1 MQIAE
6 LVVRTEECQFCD
18 RVADAATYVGLNF
31 WHSDFVRTHMR
42 RIFAVTLLF
51 VLALFAAPLVEAQ
64 APHLLRA
71 PSLSDSQIAFRY
83 ADDIWL
89 VGRDGGVARR
99 LTSTSNITDGPFFSP
114 DGRTLAYSARV
125 AGNTDIYTISMNGG
139 VPRRIT
145 YRAGGNSA
153 AGWTPDGRDILL
165 QSNQNAVRSYTQ
177 LYKVHADGSGLP
189 ERLPLP
195 SAVDGSFSADGTH
208 LAYNPFFQWEADSW
222 KRYRGGQTQPVWVI
236 DMKTLDRL
244 KVPRDNSNDT
254 HPRWVGDAVYF
265 LSDRNGPTSLFRY
278 DVKTKAVK
286 QLVENHGLDFKTL
299 DGRGGTLVYEQ
310 FGTIHLFDIASGAEH
325 EVKITLD
332 GDLPAL
338 QPHIAKIGGDE
349 IHNAGISPTGVRAVF
364 EAHGDIFTVPAE
376 KGDVRNLTNS
386 SSSAEREPAWSPDG
400 KRVAYFSD
408 ASGEYKLYLRDQDG
422 LTAPKV
428 IDLGE
433 DATYYYSPKWSP
445 DSKRILFSD
454 KRLNLWYV
462 NVDGGKPIKVDA
474 DLREGFGPSGFSASF
489 SPDSNWILYA
499 RSLPSLENAAFLY
512 SLTTS
517 KSTQITDGMSNVTNP
532 VFDASGKYIF
542 FTASTDIGPAID
554 GFGLG
559 SLNRTTTASVYIA
572 VLSKDEKSP
581 IPPESDDEKE
591 KADTDKKPAPAD
603 DAKTEEKKDAAK
615 ESDEK
620 KDKDKAKADKPAA
633 VTKIDLDGIQ
643 QRILALPIPAR
654 NYVAL
659 EPGKAGVILLGEG
672 AAAANPTNGGG
683 VLRSVWRFT
692 LETRKVEDVLH
703 NAGGITTSFNGE
715 TVLYRKGAGWF
726 IAKVAD
732 LKPESADGNPGKG
745 LNLGGMQ
752 AKVDPRAEWKQMFA
766 ETWRIEREFFYDPGL
781 HGLNLK
787 KIEARYAPYLDGLS
801 SRSDLTYLQDEM
813 LGEITV
819 GHMFINGPRGGND
832 GPHGGLLGADY
843 AIDHDRYKF
852 AHIVNGGNWSPGL
865 SSPLTQPGVN
875 VHEGEYLLAVNGAP
889 LHATDNIY
897 AAFEGLAGKQTNLT
911 VGPSADGK
919 GSRDVLVVPVGSETG
934 MRSQEWIED
943 NIRKTDEL
951 SNGQVAY
958 VYLPDTGGGGFT
970 SFNRYFF
977 AQVEKKA
984 VVIDE
989 RYNQGGDI
997 ADYVIDVL
1005 KRTPMLNYES
1015 RQGLKTIEPTGA
1027 IFGPKAMLINQNAGS
1042 GGDAM
1047 PWLFRQAK
1055 LGPLVGTRTWGGL
1068 VGIGGYPTLLDGGTV
1083 TAPRTALYGLHGE
1096 FEIENIGVAPDVE
1109 VEDDPKAVAAGHDP
1123 QLEKAVAIVLEQLKK
1138 NPPAEFV
1145 VPPYPNYHKNDGLG
1159 GK

>member
-1 MQIAE
+1 
-6 LVVRTEECQFCD
+6 
-18 RVADAATYVGLNF
+18 
-31 WHSDFVRTHMR
+31 MR
-42 RIFAVTLLF
+42 RICVVSVLF
-51 VLALFAAPLVEAQ
+51 VLALFAAPAAIDAQ

-89 VGRDGGVARR
+89 VGRDGGAARR
-99 LTSTSNITDGPFFSP
+99 LTSTSNIVDGPFFSP
-114 DGRTLAYSARV
+114 DGRTIAYSARV
-125 AGNTDIYTISMNGG
+125 AGNTDIYTISVNGG
-139 VPRRIT
+139 VPRRVT
-145 YRAGGNSA
+145 YRAGGNYA
-153 AGWTPDGRDILL
+153 AGWTPDGRDILM
-165 QSNQNAVRSYTQ
+165 QSMQDAVRTYMQ

-195 SAVDGSFSADGTH
+195 SAFDGSFSADGTH
-208 LAYNPFFQWEADSW
+208 LAYNPFLQWEADSW
-222 KRYRGGQTQPVWVI
+222 KRYRGGQTQPVWLI
-236 DMKTLDRL
+236 DLKTLDRV
-244 KVPRDNSNDT
+244 KVPRENSNDT
-254 HPRWVGDAVYF
+254 HPLWIGDAVYF
-265 LSDRNGPTSLFRY
+265 LSDRNGPVSLFRY

-286 QLVENHGLDFKTL
+286 QLVENKGLDFKTL
-299 DGRGGTLVYEQ
+299 EGRGGTLVYEQ
-310 FGTIHLFDIASGAEH
+310 FGTVHLYDIASGAEH
-325 EVKITLD
+325 EVKITAD

-338 QPHIAKIGGDE
+338 EPHIAKIAAGE
-349 IHNAGISPTGVRAVF
+349 IQNAGISPTGVRAVF

-376 KGDVRNLTNS
+376 KGDVRNLTNR
-386 SSSAEREPAWSPDG
+386 SSSAERNPAWSPDG
-400 KRVAYFSD
+400 KRLAYFSD
-408 ASGEYKLYLRDQDG
+408 ASGEYKLVLRDQDG
-422 LTAPKV
+422 LAAPKV
-428 IDLGE
+428 IDLGA

-462 NVDGGKPIKVDA
+462 NVDNGKPIKVDV

-512 SLTTS
+512 SLTS
-517 KSTQITDGMSNVTNP
+517 GKSTQITDGMSNVTNP
-532 VFDASGKYIF
+532 IFDASGKYIF

-581 IPPESDDEKE
+581 IPPESDDEKD
-591 KADTDKKPAPAD
+591 KADADKKPAPAD
-603 DAKTEEKKDAAK
+603 DAKTDEKKDAAK

-620 KDKDKAKADKPAA
+620 KDKDKAKADKPAV

-654 NYVAL
+654 NYVTL
-659 EPGKAGVILLGEG
+659 EAGKAGIILLGEG
-672 AAAANPTNGGG
+672 AAAANPSNGGG
-683 VLRSVWRFT
+683 MLRSVWRFT

-703 NAGGITTSFNGE
+703 NAGAITTSFNGE
-715 TVLYRKGAGWF
+715 TVLYKKGAGWF
-726 IAKVAD
+726 IAKVTD
-732 LKPESADGNPGKG
+732 LTPAAADGTPGKG

-787 KIEARYAPYLDGLS
+787 KIEARYSPYLDGLS

-819 GHMFINGPRGGND
+819 GHMFIRGPGGAND
-832 GPHGGLLGADY
+832 GPKGGLLGADY

-852 AHIVNGGNWSPGL
+852 AHIVNGGNWSPQL
-865 SSPLTQPGVN
+865 YSPLTQPGVN
-875 VHEGEYLLAVNGAP
+875 AHEGEYLLAVNGTP

-919 GSRDVLVVPVGSETG
+919 GSRDVLVVPVASETG
-934 MRSQEWIED
+934 MRSTEWIED
-943 NIRKTDEL
+943 NIRKTDAL
-951 SNGQVAY
+951 SHGQVAY

-1015 RQGLKTIEPTGA
+1015 RQGLKTTEPTGA

-1068 VGIGGYPTLLDGGTV
+1068 VGIGGYPVLLDGGTV
-1083 TAPRTALYGLHGE
+1083 TAPRTALYGLHGQ

-1123 QLEKAVAIVLEQLKK
+1123 QLEKAVAIVLEELKK
-1138 NPPAEFV
+1138 NPPVEYV
-1145 VPPYPNYHKNDGLG
+1145 TPPYPNYHKNDGLG

>member
-1 MQIAE
+1 
-6 LVVRTEECQFCD
+6 
-18 RVADAATYVGLNF
+18 
-31 WHSDFVRTHMR
+31 MR
-42 RIFAVTLLF
+42 RIAILSFLF
-51 VLALFAAPLVEAQ
+51 TLALFTLPAAMLHGQ

-71 PSLSDSQIAFRY
+71 PSLSESQIAFRY

-89 VGRDGGVARR
+89 VGRDGGAARR
-99 LTSTSNITDGPFFSP
+99 LTSSSNITDGPFFSP

-125 AGNTDIYTISMNGG
+125 AGNTDIYTIAVSGG
-139 VPRRIT
+139 VPKRIT
-145 YRAGGNSA
+145 YRAGGNWV
-153 AGWTPDGRDILL
+153 AGWTPDGRDILM
-165 QSNQNAVRSYTQ
+165 QSMQNAVRTYMQ

-195 SAVDGSFSADGTH
+195 SAFDGTFSADGTH
-208 LAYNPFFQWEADSW
+208 LAYNPFLQWEADSW
-222 KRYRGGQTQPVWVI
+222 KRYRGGQTQPVWLI
-236 DMKTLDRL
+236 DLKTLDRV
-244 KVPRDNSNDT
+244 KVPRENSNDT
-254 HPRWVGDAVYF
+254 HPLWIGDAVYF
-265 LSDRNGPTSLFRY
+265 LSDRNGPVSLFRY
-278 DVKTKAVK
+278 DVKTKAVT

-299 DGRGGTLVYEQ
+299 GGRGGTLVYEQ
-310 FGTIHLFDIASGAEH
+310 FGTIHLFDPATGAEH

-338 QPHIAKIGGDE
+338 QPHIAKIAAEE
-349 IHNAGISPTGVRAVF
+349 IQNAGISPTGVRAVF

-386 SSSAEREPAWSPDG
+386 SSSAERDPAWSPDG

-422 LTAPKV
+422 LAAPKV

-462 NVDGGKPIKVDA
+462 NVDSGKPVKVDA

-489 SPDSNWILYA
+489 SPDGNWILYA

-512 SLTTS
+512 STAS
-517 KSTQITDGMSNVTNP
+517 GKSTQITDGMSNVTNP

-581 IPPESDDEKE
+581 IPPESDDEKD
-591 KADTDKKPAPAD
+591 KADADKKPAPTD
-603 DAKTEEKKDAAK
+603 DAKTDEKKDAAK

-654 NYVAL
+654 NYVTLQA
-659 EPGKAGVILLGEG
+659 GKAGVILVGEG
-672 AAAANPTNGGG
+672 AAAANPTSGGG
-683 VLRSVWRFT
+683 MLRSVWRFT

-703 NAGGITTSFNGE
+703 NAGEIATSFNGE
-715 TVLYRKGAGWF
+715 TVLYKKGPGWF
-726 IAKVAD
+726 IAKVTD
-732 LKPESADGNPGKG
+732 LTPAAADGNPGKG

-766 ETWRIEREFFYDPGL
+766 ETWRIEREFFYDPGF

-787 KIEARYAPYLDGLS
+787 KIEARYSPYLDGLS

-832 GPHGGLLGADY
+832 GPKGGLLGADY

-852 AHIVNGGNWSPGL
+852 AHIVNGGNWSPQL
-865 SSPLTQPGVN
+865 YSPLTQPGVN
-875 VHEGEYLLAVNGAP
+875 VHEGEYLLAVNGTP

-911 VGPSADGK
+911 VGPTADGK
-919 GSRDVLVVPVGSETG
+919 GSRDVLVVPVPSETG
-934 MRSQEWIED
+934 MRSTEWIED
-943 NIRKTDEL
+943 NIRKTDAL

-977 AQVEKKA
+977 AQVQKKA

-1005 KRTPMLNYES
+1005 KRTPMLAYES
-1015 RQGLKTIEPTGA
+1015 RQGLKTTEPTGA

-1068 VGIGGYPTLLDGGTV
+1068 VGIGGYPTLLDGGSV

-1096 FEIENIGVAPDVE
+1096 FEIENIGVPPDVE

-1123 QLEKAVAIVLEQLKK
+1123 QLEKAVAIVMEELKK
-1138 NPPAEFV
+1138 NPPVELV